1 MSRLNKCIVGCG
13 LVLELAYVFVAPL
26 HDSKLAGPSNHWQT
40 TAQSSGKSF
49 EGTAKA
55 HLIESYGKLPLSFEA
70 NQGQAGKHVKF
81 LTRGPGYMLLLTE
94 KEAMLSLSSRKPETG
109 DKKEETSE
117 LSFPTRPSPM
127 AADAAQVTTSV
138 LRMKLAGAS
147 LAARPIGVDELPGKV
162 NYFIGNDPKN
172 WRTNIPTYA
181 KIRYKNVYPGID
193 LVYYGNQAQL
203 EYDFVVAPGADPG
216 NIALAF
222 EGSTDRQGFH
232 PPRIDEKGNVLIES
246 GSSILQLNQPVIYQ
260 ARGSETGAAPKSN
273 TRNSKR
279 VDGHFVLTA
288 SNRIR
293 FELGPYDKSQPL
305 IIDPALVYSTFLGG
319 TTANS
324 SAGVSSMAVD
334 SSGNAF
340 LSGGASS
347 PFPTTAGAFDTN
359 TEPHFI
365 AKMNPTGSA
374 LIYSTFFGSLSETA
388 LCGEFQGGIALD
400 SSNNAYL
407 TGYTTATDFPVTTGA
422 FQTKLGNPQGC
433 SAFVTKLNNTGSNLV
448 YSTYLGGT
456 NGLDIGF
463 GITVDSSGNAY
474 VAGQAGSTDFPTN
487 NAIQSMYGGGQSDAF
502 VTELNPNGNGLVFST
517 FLGGTAGDAAG
528 ALAIDGAGA
537 IYVGGSTS
545 SSDFPTKNPLQAT
558 NKGSNAFI
566 TKLAPGGSSLVYST
580 YLGGSGTEFT
590 FGLVV
595 DGLGNAYVGGQ
606 TLSPDFPTVKPFQ
619 ASCPSTHACL
629 FAAKVNSAGSALIYS
644 TYLGGS
650 GSQGQ
655 FGRVFAVDASGNAY
669 LAGQTWA
676 PDFPLLNPIQTTY
689 GGNAD
694 AFVTVLDPTGSAL
707 VFSTYLGGSGRD
719 RNGSV
724 GLDSA
729 GHLYVA
735 GVTEST
741 DFPVLPGAMQASFT
755 GGSAA
760 FISKIDLSAN
770 ANPDFLVLPAPNS
783 LSVTPPATGTFNVNV
798 MPLGSFNQ
806 TVNIICTGAPSKST
820 CTPSPSSVTLNGTDT
835 AAVTVNISTNAA
847 KAALVRTPNFSLF
860 AVAVFTLPMGLLAFS
875 LAGSRRRSAV
885 RPALF
890 VLAPVLLSLTFLPSC
905 GGGSGGTPPPPPPGP
920 QPGTYTLTVTG
931 TSGNLSH
938 STTISLTVN

>member
-1 MSRLNKCIVGCG
+1 MSPLNRNIAG
-13 LVLELAYVFVAPL
+13 LAIALGLACALGALRHARPAVT
-26 HDSKLAGPSNHWQT
+26 SSSSWQT
-40 TAQSSGKSF
+40 SAQSAVKSL
-49 EGTAKA
+49 EGTAKSRMV
-55 HLIESYGKLPLSFEA
+55 ESYGKLPLSFEA
-70 NQGQAGKHVKF
+70 NRGQASKEVRF
-81 LTRGPGYMLLLTE
+81 LSHGPGYLLLLTG
-94 KEAMLSLSSRKPETG
+94 KEAVISLSSGKPEASSHTEQSRNSLRKTG
-109 DKKEETSE
+109 PFSARTDKGQ
-117 LSFPTRPSPM
+117 L
-127 AADAAQVTTSV
+127 TTSV

-147 LAARPIGVDELPGKV
+147 QAAKPIGLDELPGKV
-162 NYFIGNDPKN
+162 NYFIGNDPKK
-172 WRTNIPTYA
+172 WRANIRTYA
-181 KIRYKNVYPGID
+181 KVRYKDVYPGID
-193 LVYYGNQAQL
+193 LVYYGHRGQL

-216 NIALAF
+216 VIALAF
-222 EGSTDRQGFH
+222 EGSKNSRPQL
-232 PPRIDEKGNVLIES
+232 RIDKTGDVTIGNGASALRIKK
-246 GSSILQLNQPVIYQ
+246 PVIYQ
-260 ARGSETGAAPKSN
+260 PNLIAG
-273 TRNSKR
+273 TRSQLSIQDFKP

-288 SNRIR
+288 SNQIN
-293 FELGPYDKSQPL
+293 FEIGPYDESQPL
-305 IIDPALVYSTFLGG
+305 VIDPALIYSTFLGG
-319 TTANS
+319 TVANS

-334 SSGNAF
+334 PSGNAF
-340 LSGGASS
+340 LFGGASS
-347 PFPTTAGAFDTN
+347 PFPTTAGAFDKN

-545 SSDFPTKNPLQAT
+545 STDFPTKNPLQAT

-655 FGRVFAVDASGNAY
+655 FGAVFAVDASGNAY

-783 LSVTPPATGTFNVNV
+783 FSVTPPATGTFNVNV
-798 MPLGSFNQ
+798 MPLGSL
-806 TVNIICTGAPSKST
+806 I
-820 CTPSPSSVTLNGTDT
+820 
-835 AAVTVNISTNAA
+835 
-847 KAALVRTPNFSLF
+847 
-860 AVAVFTLPMGLLAFS
+860 
-875 LAGSRRRSAV
+875 RR
-885 RPALF
+885 
-890 VLAPVLLSLTFLPSC
+890 
-905 GGGSGGTPPPPPPGP
+905 
-920 QPGTYTLTVTG
+920 
-931 TSGNLSH
+931 
-938 STTISLTVN
+938 